1 MHAIRTILLLGALL
15 LPALANGAE
24 TRRVAAAPRITAVT
38 VYPDRAM
45 TIRSVTLDLKPGSY
59 LISLEPLPVLLQD
72 DSIRVEG
79 KGSAGATIV
88 GMEVKRAFL
97 AQLPEQRAGEIEEEI
112 RTLQRKLGSLD
123 ARKAAS
129 AAQKGFI
136 ESIRV
141 GWGERISK
149 ELAVGKPTAAELNE
163 ALTFVGNG
171 ISAVEEKTR
180 DLETESARIRDR
192 IDALNR
198 QLEAARGSGR
208 RETKSVEVNVEV
220 KREGKLTLELSG
232 VVPQAGWEPSY
243 DARLAADGAST
254 ELLFRALVTQQT
266 GEEWNNVDLS
276 LSTARPAVGGTP
288 PELYPW
294 RISFYRPPVPMP
306 RGAAAGSAMTLKR
319 AKAERGD
326 AEVYGI
332 APDALALEAPAAPAP
347 HLTAQVAA
355 EQTSILFHIPR
366 PVDIPSDGTRHG
378 SIVAMETIPVNVEY
392 LAVPKL
398 SPHAFLRSELVNNA
412 PYPLLPGKVNIFSNG
427 SFIGTSQLKRVASG
441 EKFDLFFGVDDQVA
455 VKREE
460 LKRHKEGGLFGS
472 SRQSYR
478 YRIEAANFR
487 KETRTVTIRDQLPLA
502 GDEEIKVSLE
512 EPSQKPDEVKGDG
525 TLVWKLQLKP
535 GEKRELTFGIAVEY
549 PKEREITGL

>member
-1 MHAIRTILLLGALL
+1 MGPKSGGGKYMHTIRIMLLLGALL
-15 LPALANGAE
+15 VPMLVHGADI
-24 TRRVAAAPRITAVT
+24 RRVSAPPRITAVT

-45 TIRSVTLDLKPGSY
+45 TNRSATLNLKPGSY
-59 LISLEPLPVLLQD
+59 VIALEPLPVLLQD

-79 KGSAGATIV
+79 KGSARAVIV
-88 GMEVKRAFL
+88 GMEVKRTFL
-97 AQLPEQRAGEIEEEI
+97 EQLPEQRAGEIEEEI

-123 ARKAAS
+123 ARKAS
-129 AAQKGFI
+129 LAAQKGFI

-171 ISAVEEKTR
+171 MTTVEEKTR
-180 DLETESARIRDR
+180 DLETEGVRVKDR

-220 KREGKLTLELSG
+220 KNEGTLTLELSG
-232 VVPQAGWEPSY
+232 VVPKAGWEPSY
-243 DARLAADGAST
+243 DARLASDGAST
-254 ELLFRALVTQQT
+254 ELVFRAQVMQQT
-266 GEEWNNVDLS
+266 GEDWNDVDLS

-294 RISFYRPPVPMP
+294 RISFYRPMPMP
-306 RGAAAGSAMTLKR
+306 AAAPRMYER
-319 AKAERGD
+319 ARGD
-326 AEVYGI
+326 MAKSAGVM
-332 APDALALEAPAAPAP
+332 AAEAPAAPAP
-347 HLTAQVAA
+347 HLTAQVAE

-378 SIVAMETIPVNVEY
+378 NIVAMETMPVSVEY

-412 PYPLLPGKVNIFSNG
+412 PYPLLPGRVNIFSG
-427 SFIGTSQLKRVASG
+427 GCFIGTSQLKRVASG
-441 EKFDLFFGVDDQVA
+441 EKFDLFFGVDDQVT

-460 LKRHKEGGLFGS
+460 LKRHKEGGLFGGN
-472 SRQSYR
+472 RQTYS
-478 YRIEAANFR
+478 YRIETANFR
-487 KETRTVTIRDQLPLA
+487 KEARNITIRDQLPVA

-512 EPSQKPDEVKGDG
+512 EPSQKPDEIKPDG
-525 TLVWKLQLKP
+525 TLVWKLQVKP

-549 PKEREITGL
+549 PKDREITGL

>member
-1 MHAIRTILLLGALL
+1 MHTIRIILLLAACLVPTFVHGADI
-15 LPALANGAE
+15 
-24 TRRVAAAPRITAVT
+24 RRLTATPRITAVT
-38 VYPDRAM
+38 VFPDRAM
-45 TIRSVTLDLKPGSY
+45 TSRSTTLNLKPGSY
-59 LISLEPLPVLLQD
+59 VIALEPLPVLLQD

-79 KGSAGATIV
+79 KGSAAVVIV
-88 GMEVKRAFL
+88 GTEVKRTFL
-97 AQLPEQRAGEIEEEI
+97 EQVPEQRAAEIEEEI

-123 ARKAAS
+123 ARKAS
-129 AAQKGFI
+129 LAAQKGFI

-163 ALTFVGNG
+163 ALAFVGTG
-171 ISAVEEKTR
+171 MTTVEEKTR
-180 DLETESARIRDR
+180 DLETEGTRLRDR

-198 QLEAARGSGR
+198 QLDAVRGSGR
-208 RETKSVEVNVEV
+208 RETKSVEVSLEV
-220 KREGKLTLELSG
+220 KSEGKLTLELSG

-254 ELLFRALVTQQT
+254 ELVFRAQVVQQT

-294 RISFYRPPVPMP
+294 RISFYRPAPMP
-306 RGAAAGSAMTLKR
+306 VAKAAAPRKYEMAP
-319 AKAERGD
+319 RGD
-326 AEVYGI
+326 MEQFAG
-332 APDALALEAPAAPAP
+332 ALAAEAPAASAP

-355 EQTSILFHIPR
+355 EQTSILFRIPR

-378 SIVAMETIPVNVEY
+378 SIVAIETIPVSVEY

-398 SPHAFLRSELVNNA
+398 SPHAFLRSELVNSA
-412 PYPLLPGKVNIFSNG
+412 PYPLLPGRVNIFSGG
-427 SFIGTSQLKRVASG
+427 SFIGTSWLKRVASG
-441 EKFDLFFGVDDQVA
+441 EKFDLFFGVDDQVT

-460 LKRHKEGGLFGS
+460 LKRHKEGGLFGNN
-472 SRQSYR
+472 RQSYS
-478 YRIEAANFR
+478 YRIETANFR
-487 KETRTVTIRDQLPLA
+487 KEARSVTIRDQLPVA

-512 EPSQKPDEVKGDG
+512 EPSRKPNEIKADG
-525 TLVWKLQLKP
+525 TLVWKLLVKP
-535 GEKRELTFGIAVEY
+535 GEKQELTFGIGVEY
-549 PKEREITGL
+549 PKDREVTGL